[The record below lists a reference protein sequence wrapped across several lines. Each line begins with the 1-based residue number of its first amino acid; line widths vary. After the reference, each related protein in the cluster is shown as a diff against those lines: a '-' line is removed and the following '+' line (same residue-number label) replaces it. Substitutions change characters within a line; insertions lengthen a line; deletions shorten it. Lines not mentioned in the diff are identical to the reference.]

1 MTVKING
8 TNTVANP
15 AFTGADTDTGLQ
27 CGTDELKLV
36 TGGSARATVDSSGRF
51 LINNTSATQS
61 HPLQV
66 TADSGASAIVVNGR
80 SSDDISEL
88 SFFENDRSTKLGEIQ
103 YRQDHLNFRH
113 RVGDIRFATGGTTE
127 RVRIQSAGGISFNG
141 DTAQTNAIDDYEEGT
156 WSPGVNIGTC
166 TASDAK
172 YIKIGKF
179 MKVCA
184 TITGFSDRTTATI
197 LQINNVPYAS
207 SQVAQASGSMF
218 GRYIDRT
225 AYTSYVKTNGSVI
238 EFYTIGSGNFAP
250 LQHQHL
256 NNGSSLIYLQ
266 ASWIIN

>member
-1 MTVKING
+1 MTVKIDG

-27 CGTDELKLV
+27 VGTNELKLV
-36 TGGSARATVDSSGRF
+36 TGGTARATINSSGQLGIGTESPQGEMHLHAGDSNGF
-51 LINNTSATQS
+51 LRMTNTTTGATSADGALFQMNGNDLNINNLESGNFIF
-61 HPLQV
+61 H
-66 TADSGASAIVVNGR
+66 TAD
-80 SSDDISEL
+80 
-88 SFFENDRSTKLGEIQ
+88 
-103 YRQDHLNFRH
+103 
-113 RVGDIRFATGGTTE
+113 TE
-127 RVRIQSAGGISFNG
+127 RMRILSGGGLTFNG
-141 DTAQTNAIDDYEEGT
+141 DTAQTNALDDYEEGT
-156 WSPGVNIGTC
+156 WSPGVVIGTC

-172 YIKIGKF
+172 YIKIGKLV
-179 MKVCA
+179 KVNA

-218 GRYIDRT
+218 GRYLDRT
-225 AYTSYVKTNGSVI
+225 AYTSYVKTNGGVI
-238 EFYTIGSGNFAP
+238 EFYSIGSGNFAP